1 MASLKKNVE
10 QVLNARGLSRAE
22 LGSRIGLSD
31 ADLASFLRAPP
42 KRSEGVLKK
51 ISRELLVPDFF
62 LFAEAVPISEVR
74 FPDFR
79 LSKPAQT
86 GYARETLQW
95 MDLAAS
101 IQSQAQSSVRP
112 DPALG
117 LKAAIGMTTRT
128 SISAAAQTLR
138 ARLGFTFELQTEAR
152 DARALFAWLRRQ
164 IETLNV
170 FVLQLSFHEK
180 DGAGFCLT
188 SDHHDVIVLNTRKQ

>member
-31 ADLASFLRAPP
+31 ADLASFLRSPP
-42 KRSEGVLKK
+42 KRGEGVLKK

-62 LFAEAVPISEVR
+62 LFAEAVPISEVL

-79 LSKPAQT
+79 LSRPAQT

-101 IQSQAQSSVRP
+101 IQSQ
-112 DPALG
+112 
-117 LKAAIGMTTRT
+117 
-128 SISAAAQTLR
+128 
-138 ARLGFTFELQTEAR
+138 
-152 DARALFAWLRRQ
+152 
-164 IETLNV
+164 
-170 FVLQLSFHEK
+170 
-180 DGAGFCLT
+180 
-188 SDHHDVIVLNTRKQ
+188 